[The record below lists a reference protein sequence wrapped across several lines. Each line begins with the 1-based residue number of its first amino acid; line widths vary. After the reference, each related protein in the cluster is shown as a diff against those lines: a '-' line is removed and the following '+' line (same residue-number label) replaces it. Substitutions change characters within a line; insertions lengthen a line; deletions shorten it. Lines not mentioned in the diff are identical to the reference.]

1 MDGVKWGFGTS
12 IGHSIGN
19 LFGFGTQHVHHNTP
33 TPTPA
38 PPSLPPPLPSEPKD
52 AFTQCLETVP
62 TEKKMEYCHAYTQCM
77 QNNAQYTYKDY
88 KDHCRQEAFQSIQ
101 MQ

>member
-19 LFGFGTQHVHHNTP
+19 LFGFGTQHVHHDNP
-33 TPTPA
+33 TPTPV
-38 PPSLPPPLPSEPKD
+38 PPSLPPSMPKD

-62 TEKKMEYCHAYTQCM
+62 TEKKMEYCHAYTQCLE
-77 QNNAQYTYKDY
+77 NNAQYTYKDY
-88 KDHCRQEAFQSIQ
+88 KDQCRQEAFQSIQ